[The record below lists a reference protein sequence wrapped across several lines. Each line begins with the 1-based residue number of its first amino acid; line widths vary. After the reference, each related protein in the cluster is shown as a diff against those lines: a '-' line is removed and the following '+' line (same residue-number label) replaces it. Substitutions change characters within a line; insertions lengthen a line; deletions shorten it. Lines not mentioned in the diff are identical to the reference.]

1 MKVIVWGC
9 GEYGHRIIP
18 QLAQMNSIE
27 VLGYTDSDQSLW
39 GKKIGIF
46 NIFPPNEIR
55 KLDIEQIIIAVNDPI
70 HCQSIRKEIEMLGID
85 KKLISN
91 AFTDKEYFDLLLD
104 QRIGFIRGFSQ
115 WIHINEISG
124 DVAEC
129 GVFRGD
135 SAKYLNMY
143 FPDRKLY
150 LCDTFEGFAQE
161 DLQDEIEHSSED
173 FAVGRFSDR
182 AFFGG
187 TTVDLVM
194 SKMPNPN
201 NVFIKKGYFP
211 NTMIDIDSSFAFVNL
226 DMDLYIPMLEGLKYF
241 WGKMSEGG
249 CILLHD
255 YFSAEFK
262 RVKQAVSD
270 FEKQLGEKI
279 TKVPVGDDCSLA
291 LIR

>member
-1 MKVIVWGC
+1 M
-9 GEYGHRIIP
+9 
-18 QLAQMNSIE
+18 
-27 VLGYTDSDQSLW
+27 
-39 GKKIGIF
+39 
-46 NIFPPNEIR
+46 
-55 KLDIEQIIIAVNDPI
+55 
-70 HCQSIRKEIEMLGID
+70 
-85 KKLISN
+85 
-91 AFTDKEYFDLLLD
+91 
-104 QRIGFIRGFSQ
+104 
-115 WIHINEISG
+115 
-124 DVAEC
+124 
-129 GVFRGD
+129 
-135 SAKYLNMY
+135 
-143 FPDRKLY
+143 
-150 LCDTFEGFAQE
+150 
-161 DLQDEIEHSSED
+161 
-173 FAVGRFSDR
+173 
-182 AFFGG
+182 
-187 TTVDLVM
+187 VDLVM

-211 NTMIDIDSSFAFVNL
+211 NTMIDIDSSFVFVNF